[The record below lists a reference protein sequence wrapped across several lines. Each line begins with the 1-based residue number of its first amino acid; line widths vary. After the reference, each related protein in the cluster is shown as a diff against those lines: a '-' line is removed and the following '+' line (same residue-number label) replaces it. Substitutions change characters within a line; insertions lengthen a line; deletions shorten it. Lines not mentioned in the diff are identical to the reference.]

1 MISKQR
7 IATSSGFEFRDLVLR
22 ICSFAI
28 RTSSNQHIIKL
39 RTLILDNYDS
49 FTFNLVHYVEQFC
62 DDVTVKRND
71 ELTLSDV
78 EAYDAIVLSP
88 GPGLPKD
95 AGIMPQLIQ
104 HYAPTKKILG
114 VCLGHQ
120 AIGEAFGASLKNLN
134 QVHHGV
140 AIPIN
145 IIEKN
150 ETLFANLPNRMDT
163 GRYHSWVID
172 EATVP
177 SELVITAKD
186 DEGEVMAIRHKEFDV
201 CGVQFH
207 PESLLTPHGLRII
220 ENWVRS

>member
-1 MISKQR
+1 MR
-7 IATSSGFEFRDLVLR
+7 I
-22 ICSFAI
+22 
-28 RTSSNQHIIKL
+28 
-39 RTLILDNYDS
+39 LILDNYDS

-62 DDVTVKRND
+62 DDITVKRNNEIMLD
-71 ELTLSDV
+71 EV
-78 EAYDAIVLSP
+78 EVFDAIILSP

-95 AGIMPQLIQ
+95 AGIMPQLIK

-140 AIPIN
+140 AIPVN
-145 IIEKN
+145 IIHQN
-150 ETLFANLPNRMDT
+150 EALFVGLPRRIET

-172 EATVP
+172 KETIPLELNVTAT
-177 SELVITAKD
+177 D
-186 DEGEVMAIRHKEFDV
+186 DDNDVMAIRHTEFDV

-207 PESLLTPHGLRII
+207 PESLLTPEGLKII
-220 ENWVRS
+220 ENWVNS

>member
-1 MISKQR
+1 M
-7 IATSSGFEFRDLVLR
+7 
-22 ICSFAI
+22 
-28 RTSSNQHIIKL
+28 

-62 DDVTVKRND
+62 NDVTVIRND
-71 ELTLSDV
+71 AVALSEV
-78 EAYDAIVLSP
+78 EAFDAIVLSP

-140 AIPIN
+140 AIPVN
-145 IIEKN
+145 IVQEDL
-150 ETLFANLPNRMDT
+150 LFKGIPKRFET

-172 EATVP
+172 KETVP
-177 SELVITAKD
+177 SVLRVTSTD
-186 DEGEVMAIRHKEFDV
+186 DEGEVMAIRHRTFNV

-207 PESLLTPHGLRII
+207 PESLLTPEGLKII
-220 ENWVRS
+220 GNWVNS

>member
-1 MISKQR
+1 MKI
-7 IATSSGFEFRDLVLR
+7 
-22 ICSFAI
+22 
-28 RTSSNQHIIKL
+28 
-39 RTLILDNYDS
+39 LILDNYDS

-62 DDVTVKRND
+62 NDITVKRND
-71 ELTLSDV
+71 GISLDEVNDF
-78 EAYDAIVLSP
+78 DAIILSP

-95 AGIMPQLIQ
+95 AGIMPELIKRF
-104 HYAPTKKILG
+104 APTKKILG

-145 IIEKN
+145 VIESN
-150 ETLFANLPNRMDT
+150 EPLFENLPGRMDT

-172 EATVP
+172 KETIP
-177 SELVITAKD
+177 SDLIITATD
-186 DEGEVMAIRHKEFDV
+186 DEDEVMAIRHKEFDV

-207 PESLLTPHGLRII
+207 PESLLTPEGLKVI
-220 ENWVRS
+220 ENWVNS

>member
-1 MISKQR
+1 MR
-7 IATSSGFEFRDLVLR
+7 IL
-22 ICSFAI
+22 
-28 RTSSNQHIIKL
+28 II
-39 RTLILDNYDS
+39 DNYDS

-71 ELTLSDV
+71 EISLDEV
-78 EAYDAIVLSP
+78 EEFDAIVLSP
-88 GPGLPKD
+88 GPGLPKH
-95 AGIMPQLIQ
+95 AGIMPKLIKQ
-104 HYAPTKKILG
+104 YASTKKILG

-145 IIEKN
+145 IIVNN
-150 ETLFANLPNRMDT
+150 EPLFTNLPNRMDT

-172 EATVP
+172 KNTIP
-177 SELVITAKD
+177 SDLKITATD

-207 PESLLTPHGLRII
+207 PESLLTPDGLKVI
-220 ENWVRS
+220 ENWALT

>member
-1 MISKQR
+1 MK
-7 IATSSGFEFRDLVLR
+7 
-22 ICSFAI
+22 
-28 RTSSNQHIIKL
+28 
-39 RTLILDNYDS
+39 TLILDNYDS

-71 ELTLSDV
+71 EISLDEI
-78 EAYDAIVLSP
+78 EAFDAIVLSP
-88 GPGLPKD
+88 GPGLPKR
-95 AGIMPQLIQ
+95 AGIMPELIKR
-104 HYAPTKKILG
+104 YAPTKKILG

-134 QVHHGV
+134 QVHHGL

-145 IIEKN
+145 VTEKD
-150 ETLFANLPNRMDT
+150 EPLFSNLPKRIDT

-172 EATVP
+172 KATIP
-177 SELVITAKD
+177 SDLIVSATD
-186 DEGEVMAIRHKEFDV
+186 NEGEVMAIRHKEFDV

-207 PESLLTPHGLRII
+207 PESLLTPDGLKVI